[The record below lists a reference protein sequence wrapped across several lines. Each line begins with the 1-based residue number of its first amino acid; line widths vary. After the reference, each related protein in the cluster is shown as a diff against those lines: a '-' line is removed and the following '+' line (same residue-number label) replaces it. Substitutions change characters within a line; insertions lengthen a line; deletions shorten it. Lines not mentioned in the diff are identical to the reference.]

1 MNIAQIATRRYTTKA
16 FDPSR
21 KLSPATIDAV
31 CTLLR
36 NSPSSVNSQ
45 PWHFFIAASDEAKS
59 RIAKATHGG
68 FAYNEPKVRNAS
80 HLVVLCG
87 LERFSDAHLSA
98 VLAQEQSLT
107 RSVNLEDRNADSLS
121 RRNLSQSTLALLPSG
136 QKGNHR
142 SLTENLGQT
151 PLHQRANGLSAER
164 VRVDV
169 EVLVLRVDPDL
180 VIMLG
185 RTDHLE
191 PVAAQPLGRPD
202 SRGLRRTP
210 HWQPRT
216 TPPAPSA
223 SPRPAGAGRS
233 VRR

>member
-98 VLAQEQSLT
+98 LLAQEQQDGRFASPEAMA
-107 RSVNLEDRNADSLS
+107 NQDKA
-121 RRNLSQSTLALLPSG
+121 RRYYVG
-136 QKGNHR
+136 
-142 SLTENLGQT
+142 
-151 PLHQRANGLSAER
+151 LHQNEMMDEASWIERQVYIALGTLLLGAGALGVDACPMEGFDAAVLEQELGLKAR
-164 VRVDV
+164 GLKPL
-169 EVLVLRVDPDL
+169 VLVA
-180 VIMLG
+180 LG
-185 RTDHLE
+185 HHSNEDFNAGL
-191 PVAAQPLGRPD
+191 PK
-202 SRGLRRTP
+202 SRLPQEHVCT
-210 HWQPRT
+210 
-216 TPPAPSA
+216 
-223 SPRPAGAGRS
+223 
-233 VRR
+233 VL